1 MAKAK
6 VTFLPLNKTVEIDTN
21 TPVTGHDGEPGSI
34 LAIALLNGVKIEHV
48 CGGNAACTTCHV
60 IVKQGMD
67 NLTEMEDREAD
78 LLDKAPGVTLKSR
91 LSCQSVVKGGEIIV
105 EIPPHTINQVSGSH

>member
-6 VTFLPLNKTVEIDTN
+6 ITFLPSNKTVEVDTN

-34 LAIALLNGVKIEHV
+34 LAIALQNGINLEHS
-48 CGGNAACTTCHV
+48 CGGNCACTTCHI
-60 IVKQGMD
+60 IVKKGME

-78 LLDKAPGVTLKSR
+78 LVDKAAGVTLSSR
-91 LSCQSVVKGGEIIV
+91 LACQSVVKGGEIIV
-105 EIPPHTINQVSGSH
+105 EIPKYTINQISGSH